1 MESKENNSLENMQV
15 EIKDA
20 LTCFICTSKVNDPM
34 MCPKCKRMVCSECI
48 KKWLDAHEKCPF
60 CQAHTTFDEM
70 IALPFMDNITDF
82 FIKEIDKK
90 NEEKEKEK
98 QKEKEKGKNKNINN
112 IMEEE
117 EEEDDIEE
125 SSKDDNKK
133 PYLSKTHFLPN
144 QFNNND
150 EDNQNNDFNKNPRSR
165 IIKKGD
171 FCPEHRNQLIEY
183 FCLDCNTKHCAK
195 CLVFFNAQS
204 KKHEGHKVITI
215 EQKNKYSIDEV
226 KKSVDDLKSS
236 EDELKVFKNNVLSD
250 VSIMEKKEE
259 FVKTV
264 LDEFKKYF
272 TKKID
277 KHKMKVTAINNQLE
291 KINYIRNNYTEM
303 FKNFV
308 ETDDENGFKEYK
320 KKLLSYKDVKKYEYW
335 NNNNIFCK
343 PVLNFY
349 ETDFI
354 DIEVNEY
361 NETIGETIINIEGL
375 NRELHL
381 KLNGE
386 TEDEVL
392 INILIHLNAF
402 GDENDKNDKDKY
414 QGYLLIINNNNIIT
428 ISLDEKMIHDDTL
441 ILGRTIIKSGL
452 KTIVNQEN
460 KIHFKL
466 ILSHF
471 NL

>member
-1 MESKENNSLENMQV
+1 
-15 EIKDA
+15 
-20 LTCFICTSKVNDPM
+20 
-34 MCPKCKRMVCSECI
+34 
-48 KKWLDAHEKCPF
+48 
-60 CQAHTTFDEM
+60 
-70 IALPFMDNITDF
+70 
-82 FIKEIDKK
+82 
-90 NEEKEKEK
+90 
-98 QKEKEKGKNKNINN
+98 
-112 IMEEE
+112 
-117 EEEDDIEE
+117 
-125 SSKDDNKK
+125 
-133 PYLSKTHFLPN
+133 
-144 QFNNND
+144 
-150 EDNQNNDFNKNPRSR
+150 
-165 IIKKGD
+165 
-171 FCPEHRNQLIEY
+171 
-183 FCLDCNTKHCAK
+183 
-195 CLVFFNAQS
+195 
-204 KKHEGHKVITI
+204 
-215 EQKNKYSIDEV
+215 
-226 KKSVDDLKSS
+226 
-236 EDELKVFKNNVLSD
+236 
-250 VSIMEKKEE
+250 
-259 FVKTV
+259 
-264 LDEFKKYF
+264 
-272 TKKID
+272 
-277 KHKMKVTAINNQLE
+277 
-291 KINYIRNNYTEM
+291 M

-392 INILIHLNAF
+392 INILINLNAF

-428 ISLDEKMIHDDTL
+428 VSLDEKMIHNDTL